1 MRIEKISRVVEGASQ
16 KIGADLFGFTL
27 WYRFPADL
35 ALFNIEAAFLAMALI
50 PAMARRESLEVDP
63 GTTVSASFLAG
74 LNQAMD
80 VLRCWDHRL
89 HSIPVSAAS
98 SETQPGRDGVGSFLS
113 GGVDGT
119 FTLLSHAAE
128 ITHLI
133 LIHGLE
139 IDLTNQS
146 RFEKVFS
153 RTSAIAA
160 GERKRLIPVTTN
172 ARDFCRHVGV
182 SMTVL
187 HGALM
192 GSIAL
197 FLGFAKTYI
206 ASSHTYAQL
215 IPWGSHPLLDP
226 LWSTETSHTIH
237 DGAGARRTEKV
248 RRIAENQEALD
259 WLRVCGNDTVDYNCG
274 SCEKCLRT
282 MMTLRLLGATS
293 AALPS
298 LRSMKDVRKI
308 RLGAPNESLHAQDNH
323 ALATSVGDREA
334 TRALARLLRR
344 YETRRFVKSMDQLMF
359 RGSLRAML
367 RGKSTVNQA
376 ISFE

>member
-1 MRIEKISRVVEGASQ
+1 MRIEKISRVLEGETQQIS
-16 KIGADLFGFTL
+16 ADLFGFPL

-35 ALFNIEAAFLAMALI
+35 PLVNIEEAFLAMALI
-50 PAMARRESLEVDP
+50 PAMARSESLEVNP
-63 GTTVSASFLAG
+63 GATVSTSFLVG
-74 LNQAMD
+74 SNRIME
-80 VLRCWDHRL
+80 VLRCWDSRL
-89 HSIPVSAAS
+89 HSVSVSAAR
-98 SETQPGRDGVGSFLS
+98 SESPPGRAGVGSFFS

-119 FTLLSHAAE
+119 FTLLSHVAE
-128 ITHLI
+128 ITDLI

-139 IDLTNQS
+139 IDLRNRL
-146 RFEKVFS
+146 RFEKVLS

-192 GSIAL
+192 ASIAL

-206 ASSHTYAQL
+206 ASSHTYAEL

-226 LWSTETSHTIH
+226 LWSTETSRIVH
-237 DGAGARRTEKV
+237 DGAETSRTEKI
-248 RRIAENQEALD
+248 RGIAKNQEALD

-282 MMTLRLLGATS
+282 MMSLRLLGATS
-293 AALPS
+293 AALP
-298 LRSMKDVRKI
+298 LLGSMKDFRKI
-308 RLGAPNESLHAQDNH
+308 RLGDRNEWLYARDNH
-323 ALATSVGDREA
+323 ALATTVGDRDA
-334 TRALARLLRR
+334 VRTLARLLRR
-344 YETRRFVKSMDQLMF
+344 YETRRFVKTMDQLMF

-367 RGKSTVNQA
+367 RGKHPANEA
-376 ISFE
+376 ISFD

>member
-1 MRIEKISRVVEGASQ
+1 MRIEKISRVLEGGSQ
-16 KIGADLFGFTL
+16 KISIDLFDFSL

-35 ALFNIEAAFLAMALI
+35 RLVNVEEGFLAMAVI
-50 PAMARRESLEVDP
+50 PAMARGEPIELHDA
-63 GTTVSASFLAG
+63 TVSASFLSG
-74 LNQAMD
+74 LNRVMD
-80 VLRCWDHRL
+80 VLRCWDTRL
-89 HSIPVSAAS
+89 HSVPIDAGS
-98 SETQPGRDGVGSFLS
+98 SEREPGRPGVGSFFS

-128 ITHLI
+128 ITDLI

-139 IDLTNQS
+139 IDLRNQS
-146 RFEKVFS
+146 RFEKVLS

-160 GERKRLIPVTTN
+160 GEQKRLIPVATN

-192 GSIAL
+192 ASIAL

-206 ASSHTYAQL
+206 ASSHTYAEL

-226 LWSTETSHTIH
+226 LWSTDTSRIIH
-237 DGAGARRTEKV
+237 DGAEASRTEKI
-248 RRIAENQEALD
+248 RRIAKNQEALD

-282 MMTLRLLGATS
+282 MMSLRMLGASS
-293 AALPS
+293 AALPA
-298 LRSMKDVRKI
+298 LRSMRDIRKI
-308 RLGAPNESLHAQDNH
+308 KLGDRNEWLYAQDNH
-323 ALATSVGDREA
+323 ALATSVGDRDA
-334 TRALARLLRR
+334 MRALGRLLRR
-344 YETRRFVKSMDQLMF
+344 YETRRFVKRMDELMF
-359 RGSLRAML
+359 RGSLRAVL
-367 RGKSTVNQA
+367 RGKRPTNEA
-376 ISFE
+376 ISFD